1 MNNQAENDIILRV
14 DKVSKFY
21 QMGEVKVTAL
31 NQVSLDIQEGE
42 FIVILGPSGSGKST
56 LLNIIGGMD
65 HPSDGRILV
74 RNKEVSRFTDR
85 ELTSYRRDHI
95 GFVFQFFNL
104 MANLT
109 ARENVELATELTE
122 DALDIDEILDA
133 VGLGERKDHFPSQMS
148 GGEQQRVA
156 IARAIA
162 KNPVLL
168 LCDEPTGSLD
178 FKTGIRILSL
188 LKKVNEDYKK
198 TVILITHNIAIG
210 EMASRVLKMRS
221 GEIIEDIRNDNPADP
236 EGIEW

>member
-148 GGEQQRVA
+148 GGEQQWL
-156 IARAIA
+156 
-162 KNPVLL
+162 PLP
-168 LCDEPTGSLD
+168 EPSL
-178 FKTGIRILSL
+178 KTRFCYFATSQPALWT
-188 LKKVNEDYKK
+188 LK
-198 TVILITHNIAIG
+198 
-210 EMASRVLKMRS
+210 
-221 GEIIEDIRNDNPADP
+221 P
-236 EGIEW
+236 ESEF